1 MIFIGID
8 DTDNAESGG
17 TGRVARGIAACLRD
31 QFPVLGVSRHQFLV
45 DPRVPYTSNNS
56 GNVIHL
62 LTDQADLDQLAVWVS
77 ELLVERC
84 LPGSDPGLCVAQ
96 DDCAGHPWGKAV
108 QTDLVSQAE
117 AFAVVAELG
126 VILRPLGGTGDGVI
140 GALAGAILAAG
151 GNDGRFVEVGRTRE
165 VGAELTVAELV
176 EAGVKEVRTQAG
188 QRVERGLVD
197 TRGGRVRPVLHDHA
211 PVLLVEP
218 AGEDRWRVVEL
229 GKGGN
234 RREEIAECRQ

>member
-8 DTDNAESGG
+8 DTDNPESGG

-62 LTDQADLDQLAVWVS
+62 LTETADLDQLASRVS

-84 LPGSDPGLCVAQ
+84 LPGSDPGLCLA
-96 DDCAGHPWGKAV
+96 ASSSSGHLFGPAV
-108 QTDLVSQAE
+108 QTRLASQGE
-117 AFAVVAELG
+117 AFAVAAELG
-126 VILRPLGGTGDGVI
+126 AILRPFGGTGDGVI
-140 GALAGAILAAG
+140 GALAGVILAAG

-165 VGAELTVAELV
+165 IGAEVSVAELLD
-176 EAGVKEVRTQAG
+176 AGVKELQTPTGR
-188 QRVERGLVD
+188 RVEHGQVD
-197 TRGGRVRPVLHDHA
+197 TRGGRVRPVLQDHA

-218 AGEDRWRVVEL
+218 AGEDRWQVVEL

-234 RREEIAECRQ
+234 RREESAECRQ